1 MQDGYYSEKLNADR
15 LFQVYQSDIPQVR
28 TYLRAET
35 DFVRSRL
42 RGDERVLELG
52 AGYGRIM
59 KELAPYAASITGI
72 DLSER
77 TVELGRE
84 YLRECPNCSLLVMNA
99 HSPVFSGTFDGVLCL
114 QNGLSAMKGDP
125 ENLVRQAVVAAP
137 RGLFH
142 TYSPNSGITVCIA
155 QEQPEGNALGDRH
168 EKTVNGI
175 IVCRATGDFRPAEL
189 RGWEISERPSLWRRR
204 TVRHIIPDC
213 HKGREFQI
221 YGQGANLPPS
231 SLPLSYFIAS
241 AFTTCGR
248 LRRDADIMVGGYPV
262 LTEIRIAARSFQS
275 FPMPS
280 RSPRFGLP
288 Q

>member
-99 HSPVFSGTFDGVLCL
+99 HSPAFSGTFDGVLCL

-125 ENLVRQAVVAAP
+125 ENLVRQAVRLLSPGGRAY
-137 RGLFH
+137 FS
-142 TYSPNSGITVCIA
+142 TYSPKFWDYRLA
-155 QEQPEGNALGDRH
+155 WFQEQARKGLLGEIDM
-168 EKTVNGI
+168 EKTGNGI
-175 IVCRATGDFRPAEL
+175 IVCKDGFTATTFGRSELERLGEISGLPFVVEEADGSSIFLTVTKEGRPA
-189 RGWEISERPSLWRRR
+189 I
-204 TVRHIIPDC
+204 
-213 HKGREFQI
+213 
-221 YGQGANLPPS
+221 
-231 SLPLSYFIAS
+231 
-241 AFTTCGR
+241 
-248 LRRDADIMVGGYPV
+248 
-262 LTEIRIAARSFQS
+262 
-275 FPMPS
+275 
-280 RSPRFGLP
+280 
-288 Q
+288 

>member
-28 TYLRAET
+28 AYLRAET

-125 ENLVRQAVVAAP
+125 ENLVRQAVRLLSPGGRAY
-137 RGLFH
+137 FS
-142 TYSPNSGITVCIA
+142 TYSPKFWDYRLA
-155 QEQPEGNALGDRH
+155 WFQEQARKGLLGEIDM
-168 EKTVNGI
+168 EKTGNGI
-175 IVCRATGDFRPAEL
+175 IVCKDGFTATTFGRSEL
-189 RGWEISERPSLWRRR
+189 ERLGEIS
-204 TVRHIIPDC
+204 
-213 HKGREFQI
+213 
-221 YGQGANLPPS
+221 
-231 SLPLSYFIAS
+231 
-241 AFTTCGR
+241 
-248 LRRDADIMVGGYPV
+248 
-262 LTEIRIAARSFQS
+262 
-275 FPMPS
+275 
-280 RSPRFGLP
+280 GLP
-288 Q
+288 FVVEEADGSSIFLTITKEGGCRKNA

>member
-28 TYLRAET
+28 AYLRAET

-42 RGDERVLELG
+42 QGDERVLELG

-125 ENLVRQAVVAAP
+125 ENLVRQAVRLLSPGGRAY
-137 RGLFH
+137 FS
-142 TYSPNSGITVCIA
+142 TYSPKFWDYRLA
-155 QEQPEGNALGDRH
+155 WFQEQARKGLLGEIDM
-168 EKTVNGI
+168 EKTGNGI
-175 IVCRATGDFRPAEL
+175 IVCKDGFTATTFGRSELERLGEISGLPFVVEEADGSSIFLTVTKEGRPA
-189 RGWEISERPSLWRRR
+189 I
-204 TVRHIIPDC
+204 
-213 HKGREFQI
+213 
-221 YGQGANLPPS
+221 
-231 SLPLSYFIAS
+231 
-241 AFTTCGR
+241 
-248 LRRDADIMVGGYPV
+248 
-262 LTEIRIAARSFQS
+262 
-275 FPMPS
+275 
-280 RSPRFGLP
+280 
-288 Q
+288 

>member
-42 RGDERVLELG
+42 QGDERVLELG

-125 ENLVRQAVVAAP
+125 ENLVRQAVRLLSPGGRAY
-137 RGLFH
+137 FS
-142 TYSPNSGITVCIA
+142 TYSPKFWDYRLA
-155 QEQPEGNALGDRH
+155 WFQEQARKGLLGEIDM
-168 EKTVNGI
+168 EKTGNGI
-175 IVCRATGDFRPAEL
+175 IVCKDGFTATTFGRSELERLGEISGLPFVVEEADGSSIFLTVTKEGRPA
-189 RGWEISERPSLWRRR
+189 I
-204 TVRHIIPDC
+204 
-213 HKGREFQI
+213 
-221 YGQGANLPPS
+221 
-231 SLPLSYFIAS
+231 
-241 AFTTCGR
+241 
-248 LRRDADIMVGGYPV
+248 
-262 LTEIRIAARSFQS
+262 
-275 FPMPS
+275 
-280 RSPRFGLP
+280 
-288 Q
+288 

>member
-125 ENLVRQAVVAAP
+125 ENLVRQAVRLLSPGGRAY
-137 RGLFH
+137 FS
-142 TYSPNSGITVCIA
+142 TYSPKFWDYRLA
-155 QEQPEGNALGDRH
+155 WFQEQARKGLLGEIDM
-168 EKTVNGI
+168 EKTGNGI
-175 IVCRATGDFRPAEL
+175 IVCKDGFTATTFGRSELERLGEISGLPFVVEEADGSSIFLTVTKEGRPA
-189 RGWEISERPSLWRRR
+189 I
-204 TVRHIIPDC
+204 
-213 HKGREFQI
+213 
-221 YGQGANLPPS
+221 
-231 SLPLSYFIAS
+231 
-241 AFTTCGR
+241 
-248 LRRDADIMVGGYPV
+248 
-262 LTEIRIAARSFQS
+262 
-275 FPMPS
+275 
-280 RSPRFGLP
+280 
-288 Q
+288 

>member
-28 TYLRAET
+28 AYLRAET

-125 ENLVRQAVVAAP
+125 ENLVRQAVRLLSPGGRAY
-137 RGLFH
+137 FS
-142 TYSPNSGITVCIA
+142 TYSPKFWDYRLA
-155 QEQPEGNALGDRH
+155 WFQEQARKGLLGEIDM
-168 EKTVNGI
+168 EKTGNGI
-175 IVCRATGDFRPAEL
+175 IVCKDGFTATTFGRSELERLGEISGLPFVVEEADGSSIFLTVTKEGRPA
-189 RGWEISERPSLWRRR
+189 I
-204 TVRHIIPDC
+204 
-213 HKGREFQI
+213 
-221 YGQGANLPPS
+221 
-231 SLPLSYFIAS
+231 
-241 AFTTCGR
+241 
-248 LRRDADIMVGGYPV
+248 
-262 LTEIRIAARSFQS
+262 
-275 FPMPS
+275 
-280 RSPRFGLP
+280 
-288 Q
+288 